1 MAEQANDRFEGFK
14 FYLCNAQHHPQWIL
28 CSLRCGSTEQEEIS
42 TTCRKKARSKH
53 THKAKTQ
60 VEEKHIQATPIILR
74 MQIVKREKSKYA
86 GCAHAQKEK
95 ERERIVPGE
104 EAPSRPTTIIIII
117 SLCTSAPRH
126 LQPYRS
132 ATASCLRWSL
142 GPCPCCSVSKGHSG
156 SPDCAAYS
164 CSPGS

>member
-74 MQIVKREKSKYA
+74 MQIVKREKQICRLRPRSKRKRNRKNS
-86 GCAHAQKEK
+86 HRRRSTQKTDNHHHHHQSLYLCSS
-95 ERERIVPGE
+95 
-104 EAPSRPTTIIIII
+104 PSSAI
-117 SLCTSAPRH
+117 SLSHRELPSLVTRPMPLLFCLPRTFW
-126 LQPYRS
+126 LP
-132 ATASCLRWSL
+132 
-142 GPCPCCSVSKGHSG
+142 
-156 SPDCAAYS
+156 
-164 CSPGS
+164 